1 VAVARRA
8 SLVRHGGHPGVS
20 LVNLV
25 HEIQQACISAGHI
38 GVGVVRTQ
46 VRSPAATAAL
56 PVRVGVDIKMLQT
69 CWQPAGAVRQQPA
82 LGAWAA
88 SAAAAEAA
96 EPSST
101 GRAGHIGMRKVRAK
115 VGPPATM
122 ASRPAVAGTYPE
134 THQPVFN
141 ILITAPVTIS
151 WDGWRHRCGRGVCW
165 ALSFS
170 NGRDTYPSLP
180 TPWTMASDRGQSR
193 PRSQVVCLFE
203 VYR

>member
-1 VAVARRA
+1 MKGA
-8 SLVRHGGHPGVS
+8 
-20 LVNLV
+20 
-25 HEIQQACISAGHI
+25 IAC
-38 GVGVVRTQ
+38 R
-46 VRSPAATAAL
+46 AL
-56 PVRVGVDIKMLQT
+56 PVRVEVDIKMLQT

-88 SAAAAEAA
+88 SAAAAEEA

-170 NGRDTYPSLP
+170 NGRDTYPSLRALASHNVVLFGSLQP
-180 TPWTMASDRGQSR
+180 TGRRVPIDLRRSSQSR
-193 PRSQVVCLFE
+193 KTQCRRL
-203 VYR
+203 RRH